1 MNDFITV
8 TGMVLSA
15 MPVGEYD
22 KRLVILTREKGKIT
36 VLQRCKKTEQHHDGC
51 IKSLCVRFFPDI

>member
-22 KRLVILTREKGKIT
+22 KRLVILTREKGRYDIVNVLAINST
-36 VLQRCKKTEQHHDGC
+36 V
-51 IKSLCVRFFPDI
+51 

>member
-15 MPVGEYD
+15 MPVEEYD
-22 KRLVILTREKGKIT
+22 KRLVILTREKEDNRFCK
-36 VLQRCKKTEQHHDGC
+36 RCKKTEQHHDGC

>member
-36 VLQRCKKTEQHHDGC
+36 VLQKVQEDRTA
-51 IKSLCVRFFPDI
+51 P